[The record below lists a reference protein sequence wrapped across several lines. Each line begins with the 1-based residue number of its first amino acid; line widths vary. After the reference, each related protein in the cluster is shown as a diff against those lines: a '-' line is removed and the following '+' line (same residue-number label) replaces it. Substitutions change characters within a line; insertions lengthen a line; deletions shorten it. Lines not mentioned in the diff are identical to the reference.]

1 MLHINKLRIEADH
14 DCRLLLR
21 NLWETTKAGKD
32 LIVDSKKMFAENARA
47 KESGKKNWNSY
58 LQEGTGRCFL
68 IHILNEGRKVA
79 ENYSVMCGCEF
90 YVPL

>member
-1 MLHINKLRIEADH
+1 
-14 DCRLLLR
+14 
-21 NLWETTKAGKD
+21 
-32 LIVDSKKMFAENARA
+32 MFAEKA
-47 KESGKKNWNSY
+47 KENGKKNWNLY

-68 IHILNEGRKVA
+68 IHILNERRKVA